1 MINLLNKFNEDWI
14 NFFEVS
20 YDGII
25 VADKNGRIVYMNPAA
40 EKLEEVN
47 KSQIIGKLA
56 SDLEKEGIYEKSVTV
71 MVLKEK
77 RAVSVKQC
85 KGDKQLIITG
95 VPLFEDNAI
104 KWIYINERDATELNK
119 IKQEIER
126 YKKQLNVLKANNN
139 EYISESPIMKKTLS
153 LLERIAPTDISVLI
167 SGESGVGK
175 DVCAKWIHNHSMR
188 KDKPFMKIDCGALSE
203 TLLESELF
211 GYEGGAFTG
220 ASNKGKKGLAEV
232 ADGGTLFLDEIGEL
246 PISLQTKLLRLVQEN
261 VFLPVGGI
269 KEKHVDIRIIAAT
282 NKNLED
288 MIENSTFRQ
297 DLYYRLSVFPI
308 KIPPLRER
316 PEDIFY
322 FINYFLSMFNNKYGF
337 QKTISNRA
345 INTLCTYD
353 WPGNVRELSNI
364 IERLVVVTQTAV
376 ISERDVSIIIY
387 PETETYEEIAFV
399 ENYNYTDA
407 FEEFEHR
414 YFCQLRKMDE
424 TLEDIAKLS
433 GLSVSTLKRKFK
445 KYSLRVKDKLN
456 NEP

>member
-119 IKQEIER
+119 IKQDIER
-126 YKKQLNVLKANNN
+126 YKKQLNVLKANSN

-188 KDKPFMKIDCGALSE
+188 KGKPFMKIDCGALSE

-232 ADGGTLFLDEIGEL
+232 ADGGD
-246 PISLQTKLLRLVQEN
+246 S
-261 VFLPVGGI
+261 
-269 KEKHVDIRIIAAT
+269 
-282 NKNLED
+282 
-288 MIENSTFRQ
+288 
-297 DLYYRLSVFPI
+297 FP
-308 KIPPLRER
+308 R
-316 PEDIFY
+316 
-322 FINYFLSMFNNKYGF
+322 
-337 QKTISNRA
+337 
-345 INTLCTYD
+345 
-353 WPGNVRELSNI
+353 
-364 IERLVVVTQTAV
+364 
-376 ISERDVSIIIY
+376 
-387 PETETYEEIAFV
+387 
-399 ENYNYTDA
+399 
-407 FEEFEHR
+407 
-414 YFCQLRKMDE
+414 
-424 TLEDIAKLS
+424 
-433 GLSVSTLKRKFK
+433 
-445 KYSLRVKDKLN
+445 
-456 NEP
+456 

>member
-119 IKQEIER
+119 IKQEIET
-126 YKKQLNVLKANNN
+126 YKKQLNVLKANSN

-188 KDKPFMKIDCGALSE
+188 KGKPFMKIDCGALSE

-211 GYEGGAFTG
+211 GYEGGAFT
-220 ASNKGKKGLAEV
+220 
-232 ADGGTLFLDEIGEL
+232 GEL

-282 NKNLED
+282 NKSLED
-288 MIENSTFRQ
+288 MIENNTFRQ

-387 PETETYEEIAFV
+387 PETETSEEIAFV

-414 YFCQLRKMDE
+414 YFCQLRKMNE

>member
-47 KSQIIGKLA
+47 RSQIIGKLA

-126 YKKQLNVLKANNN
+126 YKKQLNVLKANSN

-188 KDKPFMKIDCGALSE
+188 KGKPFMKIDCGALSE

-261 VFLPVGGI
+261 VFLPVLI
-269 KEKHVDIRIIAAT
+269 LKSK
-282 NKNLED
+282 
-288 MIENSTFRQ
+288 
-297 DLYYRLSVFPI
+297 VFKLTLFTLTHHLQVVPI
-308 KIPPLRER
+308 TQR
-316 PEDIFY
+316 
-322 FINYFLSMFNNKYGF
+322 KY
-337 QKTISNRA
+337 I
-345 INTLCTYD
+345 
-353 WPGNVRELSNI
+353 
-364 IERLVVVTQTAV
+364 
-376 ISERDVSIIIY
+376 
-387 PETETYEEIAFV
+387 FV
-399 ENYNYTDA
+399 EI
-407 FEEFEHR
+407 
-414 YFCQLRKMDE
+414 RK
-424 TLEDIAKLS
+424 
-433 GLSVSTLKRKFK
+433 
-445 KYSLRVKDKLN
+445 
-456 NEP
+456 

>member
-126 YKKQLNVLKANNN
+126 YKKQLNVLKANSN

-188 KDKPFMKIDCGALSE
+188 KGKPFMKIDCGALSE

-308 KIPPLRER
+308 KIPPLRESDMLPPR
-316 PEDIFY
+316 
-322 FINYFLSMFNNKYGF
+322 
-337 QKTISNRA
+337 
-345 INTLCTYD
+345 
-353 WPGNVRELSNI
+353 
-364 IERLVVVTQTAV
+364 
-376 ISERDVSIIIY
+376 
-387 PETETYEEIAFV
+387 
-399 ENYNYTDA
+399 
-407 FEEFEHR
+407 
-414 YFCQLRKMDE
+414 
-424 TLEDIAKLS
+424 
-433 GLSVSTLKRKFK
+433 
-445 KYSLRVKDKLN
+445 
-456 NEP
+456 

>member
-47 KSQIIGKLA
+47 KSQIVGKLA

-126 YKKQLNVLKANNN
+126 YKKQLNVLKANSN

-188 KDKPFMKIDCGALSE
+188 KGKPFMKIDRGALSE

-308 KIPPLRER
+308 KIPPLRESELH
-316 PEDIFY
+316 PV
-322 FINYFLSMFNNKYGF
+322 KW
-337 QKTISNRA
+337 TI
-345 INTLCTYD
+345 
-353 WPGNVRELSNI
+353 EI
-364 IERLVVVTQTAV
+364 IK
-376 ISERDVSIIIY
+376 
-387 PETETYEEIAFV
+387 
-399 ENYNYTDA
+399 NW
-407 FEEFEHR
+407 
-414 YFCQLRKMDE
+414 
-424 TLEDIAKLS
+424 
-433 GLSVSTLKRKFK
+433 
-445 KYSLRVKDKLN
+445 
-456 NEP
+456 